1 MLKRGTPVVAG
12 DLELCDLYN
21 GILVEDWDERTG
33 FKPLVTIQTVI
44 KYPIQTAILW
54 PENANDNA
62 PLREGKSYRLSI
74 VSVRATAETPGKL
87 RGFTPAGVAARL
99 QPAKQ
104 HGREDCMAILARHAQ
119 GIYDRRRSTADPLRG
134 YSGG

>member
-21 GILVEDWDERTG
+21 GILAEDWDERTG

-74 VSVRATAETPGKL
+74 VSVRATAETPENYADSL
-87 RGFTPAGVAARL
+87 RRAWLLAY
-99 QPAKQ
+99 QHAKQ
-104 HGREDCMAILARHAQ
+104 HGREDCMAILTRHAQ
-119 GIYDRRRSTADPLRG
+119 GIYDRRRSIADH
-134 YSGG
+134 

>member
-21 GILVEDWDERTG
+21 GILAEDWDERTG
-33 FKPLVTIQTVI
+33 VKPLVT
-44 KYPIQTAILW
+44 IQTAILW

-74 VSVRATAETPGKL
+74 VSVRATAETPENYADSL
-87 RGFTPAGVAARL
+87 RRAWLLAY
-99 QPAKQ
+99 QHAKQ
-104 HGREDCMAILARHAQ
+104 HGREDCMAILTRHAQ
-119 GIYDRRRSTADPLRG
+119 GIYDRRRSTADH
-134 YSGG
+134 

>member
-21 GILVEDWDERTG
+21 GILAEDWDERTG

-74 VSVRATAETPGKL
+74 VSVRATAETPENYADSL
-87 RGFTPAGVAARL
+87 RRAWLLAY
-99 QPAKQ
+99 QHAKQ
-104 HGREDCMAILARHAQ
+104 HGREDCMAILAPACSRN
-119 GIYDRRRSTADPLRG
+119 I
-134 YSGG
+134 

>member
-1 MLKRGTPVVAG
+1 MLKKGTPVVAG

-21 GILVEDWDERTG
+21 GILAEDWDERTG

-74 VSVRATAETPGKL
+74 VSVRATAETPENY
-87 RGFTPAGVAARL
+87 AARL
-99 QPAKQ
+99 STCKAARARGL
-104 HGREDCMAILARHAQ
+104 HG
-119 GIYDRRRSTADPLRG
+119 DPRAAC
-134 YSGG
+134 SRNI

>member
-21 GILVEDWDERTG
+21 GILAEDWDERTG
-33 FKPLVTIQTVI
+33 FKPLVTIQTV
-44 KYPIQTAILW
+44 ILW

-74 VSVRATAETPGKL
+74 VSVRATAETPENYADSL
-87 RGFTPAGVAARL
+87 RRAWLLAY
-99 QPAKQ
+99 QHAKQ

-119 GIYDRRRSTADPLRG
+119 GIYDRRRSTADH
-134 YSGG
+134 